1 MDSGP
6 LTLHEELTI
15 RVSTVSTTK
24 CCLVQ
29 VKVLGVHKTWVPILI
44 LGFGLVAQTFIL
56 SSARLVE
63 RTIKDCW
70 GSGSWRALLRILCE
84 AGALHGTI
92 ATASADT
99 QGSAPGA
106 DADPLFCHC

>member
-29 VKVLGVHKTWVPILI
+29 VKVPILI